1 MDRQRTTKIY
11 FLANLLAN
19 LKKKNGIS
27 EDYKEGKKEKK
38 KTNKIQVSF
47 QSLQSR
53 LKPIMFIAQASNC
66 HSFRQRLGDYK
77 DKRGSSMGA
86 KRLVNKTVFSV
97 MRSFSE

>member
-1 MDRQRTTKIY
+1 MKTTKRGR
-11 FLANLLAN
+11 
-19 LKKKNGIS
+19 KKKK
-27 EDYKEGKKEKK
+27 KEEQEKK

-53 LKPIMFIAQASNC
+53 LKPITFIAQASNC

-77 DKRGSSMGA
+77 DKGDSSVGA